1 MLQGLTMPPRRILM
15 TIDAVGGVWRYAMD
29 LAAALRTEGV
39 ETVFAG
45 LGPAPSIGQRR
56 EAMAI
61 GALEWL
67 DAPLDWMAKDESE
80 LSALPRLIAQMADG
94 HQVDLIHLNLPS
106 QARGLDVSCPVV
118 AVSHSCV
125 VTWFHAVRGAPVPDD
140 WAWQRRANRAGFDR
154 VDAVMAPSR
163 SHADMLCACYGPL
176 PRLAVVPNAVADR
189 SPPLSA
195 PKGDFVFAAG
205 RWWDD
210 GKNAG
215 ALVKAAG
222 AMAWPLVVAGPTTS
236 PGGEAAS
243 LGGTRQMGEIPNG
256 KVRAMMASAGI
267 FVSPSLYEPFGLAAL
282 EAARSATPLVLS
294 DIATY
299 RELWDGAALFADPH
313 RPDAFSDAVNMLAAD
328 EGLRTEMGAKALARS
343 QSFTPAAQAAE
354 VLRVYEAAAR
364 SARSLS
370 VAV

>member
-1 MLQGLTMPPRRILM
+1 M

-80 LSALPRLIAQMADG
+80 LNALPRLIAQMAG
-94 HQVDLIHLNLPS
+94 RHQVDLIHLNLPS

-125 VTWFHAVRGAPVPDD
+125 VTWFHAVRGAPVPDG
-140 WAWQRRANRAGFDR
+140 WAWQQWANRAGFER

-176 PRLAVVPNAVADR
+176 PRLAVVPNAVANR
-189 SPPLSA
+189 SPATTA
-195 PKGDFVFAAG
+195 PREDFVFAAG

-210 GKNAG
+210 GKNAS
-215 ALVKAAG
+215 ALIKAAG
-222 AMAWPLVVAGPTTS
+222 AMVWPLVVAGPTTS
-236 PGGEAAS
+236 PSGEAAS

-282 EAARSATPLVLS
+282 EAARSVTPLVLS
-294 DIATY
+294 DIRTY
-299 RELWDGAALFADPH
+299 RELWNGAALFADPY
-313 RPDAFSDAVNMLAAD
+313 RPETISEAVNKLAAD
-328 EGLRTEMGAKALARS
+328 EKLRMDMSAKAFARS
-343 QSFTPAAQAAE
+343 QRFTPAAQAAA